1 MITNGFTY
9 IAVLVFIAALLV
21 WLQRYTKSKF
31 FDYAPPIVLL
41 YLITMILCTLGAWD
55 MEATKPAYSVLK
67 NNLLYAM
74 IFLMLL
80 RCDIRK
86 IIKLGPKMLGGFFAA
101 SVSISLAFIATFAI
115 MKGPLGSEAWKA
127 LGALCGSWMGGSG
140 NMIAVQAALDIGEA
154 DMAYALVVDSI
165 DYSIW
170 VMFLL
175 WAINLAPKFNKWVK
189 ADTTTLDEVS
199 RRLEEDAKGN
209 EDKASF
215 VNLIFLLGLALVISA
230 FGQDI
235 GAALNGAMP
244 FLDKAT
250 WTVLLITLSGLIGA
264 VTPVGRM
271 AGSTELSN
279 LLLYS
284 VVALLASRASF
295 LELTDAP
302 AWILAGFMI
311 LAIHGIILVL
321 LAKIFHLDMFTCGV
335 ASLANI
341 GGSASAP
348 ILAGAYSG
356 ALVPVGVLMALMGYV
371 IGCCMCNSPFFYTI
385 FCLAAQI
392 CAAHALVGQQFST
405 GALHDHTAR
414 LKDVGT
420 VCHGKSHLCVL
431 LHQQDGH
438 AFLVHVLDDVEDLLH
453 QQRRKAHGRLVQHQ
467 HGSVAHQCTAHSQ
480 HLLLAAGHGTGQLL
494 AALLQAGEQLKHLFL
509 VGCNGGSRLGVCTHV
524 QIFFHGHVQE
534 HMTAFRH
541 MGKAC
546 FHDLVGAHALDAAA
560 LVQDVAGL
568 GLQQA
573 GNGLQGGGFASTV
586 GTDQGD
592 DLALI
597 HLEGDVLD
605 GVDVAVID
613 VDVIN
618 FQ

>member
-356 ALVPVGVLMALMGYV
+356 ALVPVGVLMALMASGMNGQSFAFHGYLP
-371 IGCCMCNSPFFYTI
+371 IDEQTR
-385 FCLAAQI
+385 
-392 CAAHALVGQQFST
+392 T
-405 GALHDHTAR
+405 RALH
-414 LKDVGT
+414 
-420 VCHGKSHLCVL
+420 
-431 LHQQDGH
+431 
-438 AFLVHVLDDVEDLLH
+438 
-453 QQRRKAHGRLVQHQ
+453 RLVQAVQ
-467 HGSVAHQCTAHSQ
+467 RDKQT
-480 HLLLAAGHGTGQLL
+480 
-494 AALLQAGEQLKHLFL
+494 
-509 VGCNGGSRLGVCTHV
+509 
-524 QIFFHGHVQE
+524 QIFIETPYRNDRLIATLIRTLPSQMRLCV
-534 HMTAFRH
+534 
-541 MGKAC
+541 
-546 FHDLVGAHALDAAA
+546 AADISGTSESIVTDT
-560 LVQDVAGL
+560 LAGWRRRKYCYNKKPTIFL
-568 GLQQA
+568 L
-573 GNGLQGGGFASTV
+573 F
-586 GTDQGD
+586 
-592 DLALI
+592 
-597 HLEGDVLD
+597 E
-605 GVDVAVID
+605 
-613 VDVIN
+613 
-618 FQ
+618 

>member
-1 MITNGFTY
+1 MGVLSNLEPASVFYYFEEICSIPHTSHHEKALSDYCVQFAKAHGLACRQDEMGNVLIKAPATPGYEKEPGLILQGHLDMVGDKTADCPLDLEKDAIHPVVDGGY
-9 IAVLVFIAALLV
+9 VCAEGTTLGGDDGIAVAYAL
-21 WLQRYTKSKF
+21 
-31 FDYAPPIVLL
+31 AVLDAKDIPHPAL
-41 YLITMILCTLGAWD
+41 EVVLTVCEEVGLLGAWD

-371 IGCCMCNSPFFYTI
+371 IG
-385 FCLAAQI
+385 
-392 CAAHALVGQQFST
+392 
-405 GALHDHTAR
+405 TAGG
-414 LKDVGT
+414 LI
-420 VCHGKSHLCVL
+420 
-431 LHQQDGH
+431 
-438 AFLVHVLDDVEDLLH
+438 
-453 QQRRKAHGRLVQHQ
+453 
-467 HGSVAHQCTAHSQ
+467 TANIMS
-480 HLLLAAGHGTGQLL
+480 LLA
-494 AALLQAGEQLKHLFL
+494 
-509 VGCNGGSRLGVCTHV
+509 
-524 QIFFHGHVQE
+524 
-534 HMTAFRH
+534 
-541 MGKAC
+541 
-546 FHDLVGAHALDAAA
+546 
-560 LVQDVAGL
+560 
-568 GLQQA
+568 
-573 GNGLQGGGFASTV
+573 
-586 GTDQGD
+586 
-592 DLALI
+592 
-597 HLEGDVLD
+597 
-605 GVDVAVID
+605 
-613 VDVIN
+613 
-618 FQ
+618 